1 MNSEYKDHWLTA
13 MHSELES
20 HHANNSWRLVKR
32 EPGMKV
38 IPSKWVLSIKTD
50 ENDKFERFKA
60 RLVAGGH
67 RQTFGVDYDETYA
80 PVSRTATQRVL
91 LAVAAHNDWLV
102 VQVDYNTA
110 FLNGKLE
117 GKYKV
122 HMEQPPGFKDGNDF
136 VCEVLAS
143 VYGCKQ
149 SPWIWYLT
157 MKAGLEKLGF
167 EAVSFDPSF
176 FVMKNTTCHA
186 YIVAVVDD
194 LLITSPNPSFTNKLV
209 EAVLSLFPGKSGGQ
223 AHHYNGVKIT
233 WMPAER
239 AVLLSQQKHV
249 DKLVKQFSHLNSDW
263 KPSPTPLPAG
273 LRMTAEGTKQI
284 SSPLLDVTKYPY
296 RAIVGSMS
304 YIAHS
309 TRPDI
314 AYAVNQLAKFLNA
327 PTVLHW
333 DAALHVLR
341 YLNGTREMGIKLGT
355 SDVPVEAFVDSS
367 HGTGTPNGKPHAGW

>member
-1 MNSEYKDHWLTA
+1 
-13 MHSELES
+13 
-20 HHANNSWRLVKR
+20 
-32 EPGMKV
+32 MKV

-102 VQVDYNTA
+102 VQVDYKTA

-176 FVMKNTTCHA
+176 FVMKNTTGHA

-194 LLITSPNPSFTNKLV
+194 LLITVGTHVFQPIALRAALCCLTRLQPELCCSDPLHLQFMFSRFQRYL
-209 EAVLSLFPGKSGGQ
+209 
-223 AHHYNGVKIT
+223 
-233 WMPAER
+233 ER
-239 AVLLSQQKHV
+239 AILS
-249 DKLVKQFSHLNSDW
+249 S
-263 KPSPTPLPAG
+263 
-273 LRMTAEGTKQI
+273 I
-284 SSPLLDVTKYPY
+284 C
-296 RAIVGSMS
+296 
-304 YIAHS
+304 
-309 TRPDI
+309 
-314 AYAVNQLAKFLNA
+314 
-327 PTVLHW
+327 
-333 DAALHVLR
+333 
-341 YLNGTREMGIKLGT
+341 
-355 SDVPVEAFVDSS
+355 
-367 HGTGTPNGKPHAGW
+367 